1 MVGLGQTVKN
11 VEFLTAVM
19 EHQGW
24 LLLLMVSGTMVEV
37 VYLMMYY
44 VSQVEC

>member
-1 MVGLGQTVKN
+1 MVGQGQTVKN
-11 VEFLTAVM
+11 VAFLRVVM

-24 LLLLMVSGTMVEV
+24 LLLLMVAGMMVEV

-44 VSQVEC
+44 ESQVEC